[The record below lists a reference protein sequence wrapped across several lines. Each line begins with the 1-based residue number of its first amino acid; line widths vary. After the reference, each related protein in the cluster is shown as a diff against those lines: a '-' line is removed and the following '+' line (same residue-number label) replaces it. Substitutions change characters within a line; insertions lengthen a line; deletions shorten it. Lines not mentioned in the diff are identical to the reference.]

1 MHIHHAC
8 LTPGQPFKVEQL
20 GVYMTSI
27 SVACSEDLFI
37 EEILRPTRPFI
48 PPYHSL
54 SVSNLYLSLHS
65 NINPGT
71 ATIRCIVGFCVPGSG
86 QGGESHEAD

>member
-27 SVACSEDLFI
+27 SVACSEDRFI

-54 SVSNLYLSLHS
+54 SLSLTSTSHS
-65 NINPGT
+65 IQT
-71 ATIRCIVGFCVPGSG
+71 SIQAL
-86 QGGESHEAD
+86 QQ